1 MGATL
6 LNDALA
12 LPADL
17 RLDNK
22 VAIVTGAAG
31 GLGAAIVRRL
41 QELGSVVVLTDL
53 DGRNGGALAEDLG
66 PMAVF
71 RVLDVRDSKAWATL
85 VAEIVARWERLDT
98 LINNAAIYRPRSI
111 ADETADGYRQIF
123 EVNQLGP
130 FLGLQ
135 AAAPAMKASGG
146 GSVINISSTGGLRGY
161 EGTLAYASTKWAVRG
176 LSKVAARELAADAI
190 RVNSIHPGLCET
202 PMAYENT
209 PELLDSL
216 RRSIPLGRLGFPHE
230 VAALVGFL
238 AADASRY
245 ISGAELAVDG
255 AATA

>member
-53 DGRNGGALAEDLG
+53 DGPNGGALAEDLG

-98 LINNAAIYRPRSI
+98 LINNAAIYRP
-111 ADETADGYRQIF
+111 
-123 EVNQLGP
+123 
-130 FLGLQ
+130 
-135 AAAPAMKASGG
+135 PAMKASGG

>member
-1 MGATL
+1 MGVTL
-6 LNDALA
+6 PSDAPA

-31 GLGAAIVRRL
+31 GIGAAIARRL

-53 DGRNGGALAEDLG
+53 DAGNGCALAEDLG
-66 PMAVF
+66 PTTVF
-71 RVLDVRDSKAWATL
+71 RALDVKAWATL

-98 LINNAAIYRPRSI
+98 LVNNAAIYRPRSI
-111 ADETADGYRQIF
+111 SEETADGYRQIF
-123 EVNQLGP
+123 EVNQFGP

-135 AAAPAMKASGG
+135 TTAPAMKASGG
-146 GSVINISSTGGLRGY
+146 GSIINVSSTGGLRGY

-202 PMAYENT
+202 AMAYENT

-216 RRSIPLGRLGFPHE
+216 RRSIPLGRLGSPDE